1 MTLKN
6 ALLLIGSPKP
16 NGSTSMV
23 MAEYLASRLREINVQ
38 VEIKHIHQEI
48 DGGREKD
55 LFEAIDRAEAAVL
68 LSPLYVDSLPSGVI
82 RFFEL
87 FLERKGPNG
96 GKEKPF
102 YTIINSGFP
111 ESVQST
117 VALEICVLFARDTGF
132 TWNGGGALGSGPILE
147 GKTLEESGGR
157 TKNLRAGLALLA
169 VSMSLGGGLSKQARD
184 LIGRPLVPKFLYVY
198 FGNKL
203 WKKSAEG
210 SGVGDKLYDKP
221 LARK

>member
-1 MTLKN
+1 MTLKS

-16 NGSTSMV
+16 KGGTSMV
-23 MAEYLASRLREINVQ
+23 MAEYLASRLREINVE
-38 VEIKHIHQEI
+38 VEIKHIHQAI
-48 DGGREKD
+48 DGGKEDD
-55 LFEAIDRAEAAVL
+55 LFEAVDRAEAAVL

-82 RFFEL
+82 HFFEL
-87 FLERKGPNG
+87 FLERKGPKG
-96 GKEKPF
+96 GKGKPL
-102 YTIINSGFP
+102 YAIINSGFP

-132 TWNGGGALGSGPILE
+132 TWNGGGALGAGPILE

-198 FGNKL
+198 FSNKM
-203 WKKSAEG
+203 WKKTAEAN
-210 SGVGDKLYDKP
+210 GVGDRLYDRP
-221 LARK
+221 LANK